1 MGFDY
6 IELIPRR
13 IQDDTAL
20 NNDQKQM
27 MSKLIEGTLV
37 NYIGFDTIYKK
48 SNDRTKRR
56 LLKSRL
62 SDLKQIARKLVLD
75 PKAGGLSITEQRRR
89 QKGLFYSLPK
99 DLQMELAEEYAIQ
112 NNGDR
117 LMDIED
123 FGGALAILEN
133 MNSKKRKA
141 FLDEPRYQEILKGFK
156 GFD

>member
-48 SNDRTKRR
+48 SND
-56 LLKSRL
+56 
-62 SDLKQIARKLVLD
+62 Q
-75 PKAGGLSITEQRRR
+75 
-89 QKGLFYSLPK
+89 
-99 DLQMELAEEYAIQ
+99 
-112 NNGDR
+112 
-117 LMDIED
+117 
-123 FGGALAILEN
+123 
-133 MNSKKRKA
+133 
-141 FLDEPRYQEILKGFK
+141 
-156 GFD
+156 

>member
-1 MGFDY
+1 M
-6 IELIPRR
+6 ELIPRR
-13 IQDDTAL
+13 IQGDTAL
-20 NNDQKQM
+20 NNDQKQV
-27 MSKLIEGTLV
+27 MSELIEDTMA
-37 NYIGFDTIYKK
+37 NYVGYDTVYKK

-56 LLKSRL
+56 LIKSRL

-75 PKAGGLSITEQRRR
+75 PKGGGLSITEQRRR
-89 QKGLFYSLPK
+89 QKGLYYSLPK

-112 NNGDR
+112 NNNDN

-141 FLDEPRYQEILKGFK
+141 FLDEPRYQEILKGFT
-156 GFD
+156 GF

>member
-1 MGFDY
+1 MPNRSAKARKQ
-6 IELIPRR
+6 ERR
-13 IQDDTAL
+13 KK
-20 NNDQKQM
+20 NDHLRKH
-27 MSKLIEGTLV
+27 G
-37 NYIGFDTIYKK
+37 
-48 SNDRTKRR
+48 RTR
-56 LLKSRL
+56 
-62 SDLKQIARKLVLD
+62 KQIARKLVLD

-112 NNGDR
+112 NNGDS